1 MDDLEEM
8 RPGVLNQDQILSLK
22 GDVIDRL
29 ENDDVDLSAFDLH
42 LSQQGWEMNASVK
55 ASKDTSV
62 NKIIREN
69 SKSGLPNGG
78 PWTLETGRTYIF
90 ALKEYLRFP
99 EGSRLFG
106 QATGKSSIGRLDV
119 LTRLMVDN
127 CSSFDT
133 IEDDC
138 YKGSLYLEVTP
149 ITFPIQVKE
158 GDALSQLRLFRGRP
172 HLSELKDEVL
182 PLYGP
187 MILNEQGKAKEEDER
202 RELTVNLSP
211 DDNGICAFITKEKGK
226 TKDNNL
232 PVDVTKGDGSHDP
245 KDYWTG
251 VGPMDGTLG
260 IEPERFYI
268 LRSRERFRLPP
279 DVAVYCQA
287 ISETLGELRIHY
299 AGFVHPGFGR
309 DRKEGTPVI
318 FEVRGH
324 NVKVLLQHG
333 ETLAHIKFYRMSKPC
348 AESCIKAKKSGYE
361 GQELKLSKYFREWPK

>member
-1 MDDLEEM
+1 M
-8 RPGVLNQDQILSLK
+8 RPGVLNQEQILSLK
-22 GDVIDRL
+22 GHVIEHL
-29 ENDDVDLSAFDLH
+29 ENEDVDLSAFDLR

-55 ASKDTSV
+55 GSKHTSV
-62 NKIIREN
+62 DKITREH
-69 SKSGLPNGG
+69 SKCVLPNGG
-78 PWTLETGRTYIF
+78 PWTLETGKTYIF
-90 ALKEYLRFP
+90 GLRQYIKFP
-99 EGSRLFG
+99 ENSKIFG

-138 YKGSLYLEVTP
+138 YNGSLYLEVTP

-158 GDALSQLRLFRGRP
+158 GDALSQLRLFRGKP
-172 HLSELKDEVL
+172 HLSELKGEVL

-187 MILNEQGKAKEEDER
+187 MILSEDGEPKVEDMR
-202 RELTVNLSP
+202 TELTVDLRP
-211 DDNGICAFITKEKGK
+211 DDNGICAFITKEKGE
-226 TKDNNL
+226 TKNNNL
-232 PVDVTKGDGSHDP
+232 PIDLTKGSDSHDP
-245 KDYWTG
+245 KDFWTG

-299 AGFVHPGFGR
+299 AGFVHPGFGFE
-309 DRKEGTPVI
+309 RKQGTPVI

-333 ETLAHIKFYRMSKPC
+333 ETLAHIKFYAMSKAC
-348 AESCIKAKKSGYE
+348 STTCLTRKKSGYE
-361 GQELKLSKYFREWPK
+361 GQELKLSKYFKDWTS